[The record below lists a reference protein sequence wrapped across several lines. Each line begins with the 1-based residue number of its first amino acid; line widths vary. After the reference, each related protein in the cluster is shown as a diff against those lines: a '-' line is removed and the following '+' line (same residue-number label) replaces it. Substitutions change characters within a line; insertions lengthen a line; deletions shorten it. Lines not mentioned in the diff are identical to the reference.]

1 MRVNVLMG
9 MIAGGMIGAAATLIA
24 MPYIQP
30 QVKRAIRQGRRA
42 INNHMD
48 KMTDIASQ

>member
-1 MRVNVLMG
+1 MRVNLIMG
-9 MIAGGMIGAAATLIA
+9 MIVGGAIGAAATMVA

-30 QVKRAIRQGRRA
+30 QMRRLVRTGRRT

-48 KMTDIASQ
+48 KMTEPVS

>member
-9 MIAGGMIGAAATLIA
+9 IIVGGAIGAAATMVA

-30 QVKRAIRQGRRA
+30 QMRRWVRTGRRA
-42 INNHMD
+42 INTHMD
-48 KMTDIASQ
+48 KMTEPGS

>member
-9 MIAGGMIGAAATLIA
+9 MIVGGAVGAAATMIA
-24 MPYIQP
+24 MPYLQP
-30 QVKRAIRQGRRA
+30 QMKRMFRTGRRA

-48 KMTDIASQ
+48 KMTEVGS

>member
-9 MIAGGMIGAAATLIA
+9 MIVGSAIGAAATIVA

-30 QVKRAIRQGRRA
+30 EMRRLVRTGRRA

-48 KMTDIASQ
+48 KMTEPRS

>member
-9 MIAGGMIGAAATLIA
+9 MIVGGAIGAAATIVA

-30 QVKRAIRQGRRA
+30 QMKRIIRQGRKA
-42 INNHMD
+42 INTHMD
-48 KMTDIASQ
+48 KMTEDGG